1 MDDKCYILNV
11 DGPSVLKIELHVPHR
26 RELERKFEIV
36 LFVENARMA
45 LKSSANESWH
55 LPGSNAPSFVAIQ
68 AEMTELK
75 EGSKNSQITAAE
87 ATHKVGII
95 ANEL

>member
-1 MDDKCYILNV
+1 MVVPC
-11 DGPSVLKIELHVPHR
+11 GPPGIGA
-26 RELERKFEIV
+26 KFEIV

-68 AEMTELK
+68 RNDRVKAVRIVKKVQRRIK